1 MKPPPSIA
9 HLASLP
15 AAAAALKGLRALVAV
30 LSSYGLASVLFLCLL
45 VLTYLGTLDQ
55 VENGLHHAQEK
66 YFNSFV
72 VLHEVGWF
80 GFLMPGAYLVLM
92 LLFVNIS
99 LGVLLRMRKGW
110 AELGMLMVHGGILV
124 LMVGSFLTFHYSFSG
139 HMMLFE
145 GDEANHFKSY
155 YDWEIVAKAVEES
168 GEGKEIILPG
178 AVFMYMNPGES
189 KRYAV
194 AGLPFQIGLDD
205 YFPNAHLMPT
215 DPMFTPPTPV
225 VDGYF
230 LEPLPKENVVERN
243 VAGLYARAYP
253 SDGGEPQTRILWG
266 LQQEPVTISVP
277 EGSWELSLR
286 KQRWSLPFSLRL
298 EKFNRE
304 LYPGTSMPKAF
315 SSEVTR
321 KDGDIEERMLISMN
335 EPMRHKGYVFYQSS
349 WGPQN
354 AAPGVELFSVLA
366 VSRNPADRF
375 PLYACVFI
383 ALGMT
388 VHFTI
393 KLTRYLRR
401 SNARASA

>member
-1 MKPPPSIA
+1 MKLSPSISR
-9 HLASLP
+9 LASLP
-15 AAAAALKGLRALVAV
+15 ATAAAFKGLRALVDI

-66 YFNSFV
+66 YFNSFIV
-72 VLHEVGWF
+72 VHELGWF
-80 GFLMPGAYLVLM
+80 GFLMPGAYLVLL

-110 AELGMLMVHGGILV
+110 AQFGMLMVHGGILV
-124 LMVGSFLTFHYSFSG
+124 LMVGSLLTFHYSFSG

-145 GDEANHFKSY
+145 GDEADHFKSY
-155 YDWEIVAKAVEES
+155 YDWEIAVKAVDETGQGTET
-168 GEGKEIILPG
+168 ILPG
-178 AVFMYMNPGES
+178 NIFMYLNPGES
-189 KRYAV
+189 KRFAV
-194 AGLPFQIGLDD
+194 AGLPFHIGLND
-205 YFPNAHLMPT
+205 FHPNAHLMPT
-215 DPMFTPPTPV
+215 GPMFTPPTPV

-243 VAGLYARAYP
+243 VAGLYARIYA
-253 SDGGEPQTRILWG
+253 SDGSEPQTQILWG
-266 LQQEPVTISVP
+266 LQQEPVKIQVP

-286 KQRWSLPFSLRL
+286 KQRWTLPFSLRL

-304 LYPGTSMPKAF
+304 LYPGTNMPKAF
-315 SSEVTR
+315 SSEITR
-321 KDGDIEERMLISMN
+321 IDGDIEERMLISMN

-383 ALGMT
+383 SLGMT
-388 VHFTI
+388 VHFAI

-401 SNARASA
+401 TTARTSA